1 MERVGR
7 RNEKMPLHRWNDVR
21 KEQLTPLMARQMI
34 HTETMTIARIELR
47 KGAAVPEH
55 AHHNEQV
62 TTLER
67 GRMRFVLDGAEMIVN
82 AGESLHIPAN
92 VPHSA
97 EVLEDTVALDL
108 FSPPREDWIRGDD
121 AYLRK

>member
-1 MERVGR
+1 
-7 RNEKMPLHRWNDVR
+7 MPIHRWSEIP
-21 KEQLTPLMARQMI
+21 KEQVNPLFIRQMI
-34 HTETMTIARIELR
+34 HTATMTIARMELR
-47 KGAAVPEH
+47 QGASVPEH

-62 TTLER
+62 TTLEK
-67 GRMRFVLDGAEMIVN
+67 GRMRFLLGGEEIILN

-97 EVLEDTVALDL
+97 EVLEDVVAVDT

-121 AYLRK
+121 AYLRR

>member
-1 MERVGR
+1 
-7 RNEKMPLHRWNDVR
+7 MPVHRWSDVP
-21 KEQLTPLMARQMI
+21 KEQVNPLFVRQMI
-34 HTETMTIARIELR
+34 HTATMTIARMELR

-62 TTLER
+62 TTLEK
-67 GRMRFVLDGAEMIVN
+67 GSMRFVVGGHEVMLN
-82 AGESLHIPAN
+82 AGESLEIPAH

-97 EVLEDTVALDL
+97 EVLEDVVAVDT

-121 AYLRK
+121 GYLRR